1 MGQLDRDW
9 FHDRD
14 QPNQSK
20 QNQQQ
25 EPNLTA
31 EEKAELQLL
40 LSNVK
45 QPFRLKFKHVMGV
58 LVLLIWGLLFY
69 GLLRK

>member
-14 QPNQSK
+14 QPNQPK

-31 EEKAELQLL
+31 EEKAELQTL
-40 LSNVK
+40 LSQAK
-45 QPFRLKFKHVMGV
+45 QPFRLKFKHVIGA
-58 LVLLIWGLLFY
+58 LLLLIWGLLFY

>member
-14 QPNQSK
+14 QPNQPK
-20 QNQQQ
+20 QNEQQ